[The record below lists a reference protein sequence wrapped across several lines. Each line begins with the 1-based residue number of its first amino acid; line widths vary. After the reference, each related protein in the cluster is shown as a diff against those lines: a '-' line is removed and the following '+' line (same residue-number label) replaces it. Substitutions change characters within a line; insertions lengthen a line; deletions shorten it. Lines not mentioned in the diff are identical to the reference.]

1 MITLQHFV
9 DLDYKRIVATIDKN
23 KNLHVKRRLSPNVL
37 GSGSFEYAGS
47 FLMHC
52 NDAKNALTYAPV
64 PDRLHPSYQR
74 LPFS

>member
-9 DLDYKRIVATIDKN
+9 ALDYKRIVATIDKN
-23 KNLHVKRRLSPNVL
+23 KNLYVKRRLSPMF
-37 GSGSFEYAGS
+37 GEGGSFDYAGS

-52 NDAKNALTYAPV
+52 NDAKNALTYALV
-64 PDRLHPSYQR
+64 PDKLHPLYQR